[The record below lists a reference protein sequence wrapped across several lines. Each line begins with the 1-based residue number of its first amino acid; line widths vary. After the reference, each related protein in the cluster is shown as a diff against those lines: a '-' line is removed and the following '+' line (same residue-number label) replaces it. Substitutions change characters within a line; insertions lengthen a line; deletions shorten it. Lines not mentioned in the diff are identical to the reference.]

1 MSRQDY
7 RRALEAAIKEY
18 EHLKAQRDA
27 IETRLAQLRLI
38 ISNLGELC
46 DLPAERRQSPELGLT
61 DACRSALRA
70 SLGGL
75 TAGQV
80 RERLATLGIDPNQYS
95 NLLASIHVVLK
106 RLVAAG
112 EIWTYRAK
120 GGTPVYAWKRAG
132 IPYAVS
138 DPGLA
143 TAIVTGGLM
152 WPGAV
157 EVHVKAPAAKKRR
170 KKKTP
175 PA

>member
-1 MSRQDY
+1 MGQKDY

-18 EHLKAQRDA
+18 DRLKTQRDA

-46 DLPAERRQSPELGLT
+46 ELPAERRQPPGLGLT

-75 TAGQV
+75 TAAQV
-80 RERLATLGIDPNQYS
+80 REHLASLGIDQDHYS
-95 NLLASIHVVLK
+95 NLLASIHIVLK

-112 EIWTYRAK
+112 EIWTYK
-120 GGTPVYAWKRAG
+120 TKDGKQVYAWKRAAV
-132 IPYAVS
+132 PYAVS
-138 DPGLA
+138 DPELA
-143 TAIVTGGLM
+143 QAIVTGGLM

-157 EVHVKAPAAKKRR
+157 EVHVKRPGKKRR
-170 KKKTP
+170 GRRSE
-175 PA
+175 

>member
-1 MSRQDY
+1 MAGKDY

-18 EHLKAQRDA
+18 DQLKARRDA

-46 DLPAERRQSPELGLT
+46 DLPAERRQSPGLGLT

-75 TAGQV
+75 TAAQV
-80 RERLATLGIDPNQYS
+80 RERLASLGIDSNQYS
-95 NLLASIHVVLK
+95 NLLASIHIVLK

-112 EIWTYRAK
+112 EIWTYK
-120 GGTPVYAWKRAG
+120 VKDGKQVYAWKRAAV
-132 IPYAVS
+132 PYAVS
-138 DPGLA
+138 NPELA

-152 WPGAV
+152 WPGAI
-157 EVHVKAPAAKKRR
+157 EVPVKAPTGRKDCKKER
-170 KKKTP
+170 
-175 PA
+175 

>member
-1 MSRQDY
+1 VSRQEY
-7 RRALEAAIKEY
+7 RRALETAIKEY
-18 EHLKAQRDA
+18 DRLKTERDA

-46 DLPAERRQSPELGLT
+46 ALPAERRPSRDLGLT

-75 TAGQV
+75 TAAQV
-80 RERLATLGIDPNQYS
+80 RERLASLGFDASQYS
-95 NLLASIHVVLK
+95 NLLASIHVILK

-112 EIWTYRAK
+112 EIWSYKAK
-120 GGTPVYAWKRAG
+120 DEKQVYAWKRATV
-132 IPYAVS
+132 PYAVS
-138 DPGLA
+138 SPELA

-157 EVHVKAPAAKKRR
+157 ETPVKRPGRKRKAR
-170 KKKTP
+170 KE
-175 PA
+175 

>member
-1 MSRQDY
+1 MAGRDY

-18 EHLKAQRDA
+18 DQLKAHRDA

-46 DLPAERRQSPELGLT
+46 NLSTERRQSPELGLT
-61 DACRSALRA
+61 DGCRSALRA

-75 TAGQV
+75 TAAQV
-80 RERLATLGIDPNQYS
+80 RERLAALGIDSNQYS
-95 NLLASIHVVLK
+95 NLLASIHIVLK

-112 EIWTYRAK
+112 EAWTYK
-120 GGTPVYAWKRAG
+120 TKDGKQVYAWKRAAV
-132 IPYAVS
+132 PYAVS
-138 DPGLA
+138 SPELA

-157 EVHVKAPAAKKRR
+157 EIPVKRPGRKRKAAKE
-170 KKKTP
+170 
-175 PA
+175 

>member
-1 MSRQDY
+1 VVQSNY

-18 EHLKAQRDA
+18 DQLTAQRDA
-27 IETRLAQLRLI
+27 VETRLAQLRLI
-38 ISNLGELC
+38 ISNLGALC
-46 DLPAERRQSPELGLT
+46 GLPAERRPSPDLGLT

-75 TAGQV
+75 TAAQV
-80 RERLATLGIDPNQYS
+80 RERLASLGIDSDQYS

-112 EIWTYRAK
+112 EIWTYKAK
-120 GGTPVYAWKRAG
+120 DGNPVYAWKRAAV
-132 IPYAVS
+132 PYAVS
-138 DPGLA
+138 NPELA

-157 EVHVKAPAAKKRR
+157 EIPRKAPPGKRGR
-170 KKKTP
+170 KKER
-175 PA
+175 